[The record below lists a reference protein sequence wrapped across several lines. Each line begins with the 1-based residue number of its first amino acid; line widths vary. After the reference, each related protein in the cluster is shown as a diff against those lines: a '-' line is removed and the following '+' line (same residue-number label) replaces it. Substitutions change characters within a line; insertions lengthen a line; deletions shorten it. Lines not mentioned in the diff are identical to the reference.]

1 MKRPPALKQQNPGG
15 RDPFRRPRN
24 HHLRRSRRRKI
35 LRRSV
40 WSLGFMTLALGLTA
54 WVGVSGWRWMHT
66 TPLFAID
73 HIRVEGLV
81 RGDPDDLQVRLASW
95 LGCNLVAADLEDLRR
110 QALAAP
116 WVHDVSVRRI
126 LPDTLAV
133 RLTEKQPAA
142 MAVLAGQ
149 LSLVDREGRLIVP
162 WDQRLTGVDLPLL
175 TGLDA
180 WDEVARPEQARAGL
194 KIMAR
199 LMKYDME
206 LMDGLSEIDLS
217 RGDRVTIRL
226 NSEPAPLYL
235 SRENVIINLD
245 HYLAIR
251 DDIHGRVAAVQ
262 AIDLRWRGRVVVIPE
277 SEQIAG
283 NRRNDG

>member
-1 MKRPPALKQQNPGG
+1 MRPPALEQQSPGG

-24 HHLRRSRRRKI
+24 LHLRRSRRRRF
-35 LRRSV
+35 LRQGI

-54 WVGVSGWRWMHT
+54 WAGVAGWNWMHA

-73 HIRVEGLV
+73 HIQVEGLN
-81 RGDPDDLQVRLASW
+81 RGDPDDLQTRLSAW
-95 LGCNLVAADLEDLRR
+95 LGRNLVAVDLEEVRR
-110 QALAAP
+110 QALTAP
-116 WVHDVSVRRI
+116 WVHDASVRRI

-133 RLTEKQPAA
+133 SLTEKQPAA
-142 MAVLAGQ
+142 MAVLAGR
-149 LSLVDREGRLIVP
+149 LYLLDREGRLIVP

-180 WDEVARPEQARAGL
+180 WDITVRPEQARAGL

-199 LMKYDME
+199 LMQYDMD

>member
-1 MKRPPALKQQNPGG
+1 MKRIPALELQNPGG

-35 LRRSV
+35 LRRGV
-40 WSLGFMTLALGLTA
+40 WSLGFMTLALALTA
-54 WVGVSGWRWMHT
+54 WVGVAGWRWMHT

-73 HIRVEGLV
+73 HIQVEGLT
-81 RGDPDDLQVRLASW
+81 RGDPDDLQARLASW
-95 LGCNLVAADLEDLRR
+95 RGRNLVAADLEEVRR
-110 QALAAP
+110 QTLVAP
-116 WVHDVSVRRI
+116 WVRDASVRRI

-133 RLTEKQPAA
+133 LLTEKRPAA
-142 MAVLAGQ
+142 MAVLAGH
-149 LSLVDREGRLIVP
+149 LYLVDREGQLIVP

-180 WDEVARPEQARAGL
+180 WDITVRPEQARAGL

-206 LMDGLSEIDLS
+206 LMNGLSEIDLS

-226 NSEPAPLYL
+226 NSEPAPLFL

-251 DDIHGRVAAVQ
+251 ADIHSRVAAVQ

-277 SEQIAG
+277 SELIAG

>member
-1 MKRPPALKQQNPGG
+1 
-15 RDPFRRPRN
+15 
-24 HHLRRSRRRKI
+24 
-35 LRRSV
+35 
-40 WSLGFMTLALGLTA
+40 MTLALGLTA
-54 WVGVSGWRWMHT
+54 WVGIAGWNWMHA
-66 TPLFAID
+66 TPLFTID
-73 HIRVEGLV
+73 HILVEGLH
-81 RGDPDDLQVRLASW
+81 RGDPDELQTRLSSW
-95 LGCNLVAADLEDLRR
+95 LGHNLVAADLEEVRR
-110 QALAAP
+110 QTLTAP
-116 WVHDVSVRRI
+116 WVRAASVRRI

-142 MAVLAGQ
+142 LAVLAGQ
-149 LSLVDREGRLIVP
+149 LNLLDSEGRIIVP

-180 WDEVARPEQARAGL
+180 WDKTERQAQARAGL
-194 KIMAR
+194 KVMAR
-199 LMKYDME
+199 LMQYDMD
-206 LMDGLSEIDLS
+206 LIDGLSEIDLS

-251 DDIHGRVAAVQ
+251 KDIHGRVAAVQ

>member
-1 MKRPPALKQQNPGG
+1 MRRPPALEPQNPGG
-15 RDPFRRPRN
+15 RNPFRRPPN
-24 HHLRRSRRRKI
+24 HHLRRSRRRKFM
-35 LRRSV
+35 RQGG
-40 WSLGFMTLALGLTA
+40 WSLGFMILALGLIA
-54 WVGVSGWRWMHT
+54 WVGVAGWRWMHT

-73 HIRVEGLV
+73 HILVEGFN
-81 RGDPDDLQVRLASW
+81 RGDPDDLQARLAFW
-95 LGCNLVAADLEDLRR
+95 LGSNLVAADLEIVRQ

-116 WVHDVSVRRI
+116 WVQDASVRRI
-126 LPDTLAV
+126 LPNTLAV
-133 RLTEKQPAA
+133 RLTEKEPAA
-142 MAVLAGQ
+142 MTVLAGH
-149 LSLVDREGRLIVP
+149 LHLVDRDGRLIVP
-162 WDQRLTGVDLPLL
+162 WDPGLTGVDLPLL

-180 WDEVARPEQARAGL
+180 LDMAARPEQARAGL
-194 KIMAR
+194 KVMAQ
-199 LMKYDME
+199 LMQYNME
-206 LMDGLSEIDLS
+206 LMNELSEIDLS

-251 DDIHGRVAAVQ
+251 DDIHSRVAAVQ

-283 NRRNDG
+283 NRHNDG

>member
-1 MKRPPALKQQNPGG
+1 MRPPALESENPGG
-15 RDPFRRPRN
+15 HDPFRRPRN
-24 HHLRRSRRRKI
+24 LHLRRNRRRRI
-35 LRRSV
+35 LRRGV
-40 WSLGFMTLALGLTA
+40 WSLGFMTLALGLTT
-54 WVGVSGWRWMHT
+54 WVGVAGWRWMHT

-73 HIRVEGLV
+73 HVLVEGLD
-81 RGDPDDLQVRLASW
+81 RGDPDDLQVRLSSW
-95 LGCNLVAADLEDLRR
+95 LGRNLVAADLDEVRR

-116 WVHDVSVRRI
+116 WARDASVRRI

-133 RLTEKQPAA
+133 HLTEKEPAA
-142 MAVLAGQ
+142 MAVLAGR
-149 LSLVDREGRLIVP
+149 LTLVDPQGRPIVP

-180 WDEVARPEQARAGL
+180 WDITARPEQARAGL

-199 LMKYDME
+199 LMKYDMK
-206 LMDGLSEIDLS
+206 LMNGLSEIDLS

-251 DDIHGRVAAVQ
+251 ADIHGRVAAVQ

-283 NRRNDG
+283 NKRNDG